1 MTRPHDNDPNAAL
14 DELEAVLRDAWRGPA
29 TDGETFRA
37 QVHTR
42 IRRRAARQRALA
54 AAATLLLAVGLGIFV
69 GERGGGDVSGVNG
82 PPEGSLV
89 AGGDERPEG
98 SLAVVNSPTPPNE
111 TSSDPGPSEAS
122 AGLSHG
128 SLESSVDSSAAANT
142 NGERPIAN
150 PPADTERRVPA
161 HWYGPVVHPVDR
173 LTDVPD
179 GYSTLAALTFGRHNG
194 GL

>member
-1 MTRPHDNDPNAAL
+1 MTRPHDNDPDAAL

-54 AAATLLLAVGLGIFV
+54 AAAMLLLAVGVGIFV
-69 GERGGGDVSGVNG
+69 GERGGGDVSGVDG
-82 PPEGSLV
+82 PPDGP
-89 AGGDERPEG
+89 PEG
-98 SLAVVNSPTPPNE
+98 SLAVVNSPTPSNE
-111 TSSDPGPSEAS
+111 TSSNPGPSEAS
-122 AGLSHG
+122 AGHSHG
-128 SLESSVDSSAAANT
+128 SLEPSVDSSAAANT
-142 NGERPIAN
+142 IGERPIAN
-150 PPADTERRVPA
+150 PPADTERRVRA